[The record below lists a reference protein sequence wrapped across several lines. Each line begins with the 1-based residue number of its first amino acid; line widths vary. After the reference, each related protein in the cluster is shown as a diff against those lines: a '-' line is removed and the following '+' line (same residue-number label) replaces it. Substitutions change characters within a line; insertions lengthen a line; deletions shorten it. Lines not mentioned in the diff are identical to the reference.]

1 MTTQET
7 GPQAEA
13 DFDWYA
19 AEKSLGALSLAAVQS
34 EQSRMKQLEEGHEQ
48 GWGY

>member
-7 GPQAEA
+7 GPQAET
-13 DFDWYA
+13 DFDWSV
-19 AEKSLGALSLAAVQS
+19 AEKSLGELSLAAVLADQA
-34 EQSRMKQLEEGHEQ
+34 RMEQLEQGHEQ